1 MAGAA
6 PSPRRGS
13 TLVIAHGGGPTAVI
27 NASLAGVLREARVT
41 PGIGRVLA
49 ARHGIEGLLCGDFI
63 DLAEISETEISR
75 LVRTPGSAIGSCR
88 YKVTD
93 ADHAQI
99 LSRLDEVG
107 ASIFLYNG
115 GNDSMDT
122 AATLAELAPQI
133 SVVGIPKTI
142 DNDLAGTDH
151 SPGFPSAARYI
162 ATSTAELALDV
173 QALNIHVAIVEVLGR
188 NAGWLTAAAG
198 LANHL
203 YGIGPAFT
211 LVPEVPVDIDDFLTR
226 VHARWREARGFVV
239 AVGEGAVGPDGR
251 VLVEQTDPSGADQFG
266 HAVPGNVSHYLA
278 ELISGRLGIRA
289 RSEKPGLI
297 GRASQ
302 ALVSSVDREEA
313 EAVGRMAVRTAV
325 AGETGVMVAITR
337 QSNTPYRA
345 AYSQTPLRDA
355 ANVER
360 TLSSEFF
367 DEDTLSITK
376 SYLEYALPLLGNE
389 HPDYFMLPPAESA
402 SSK

>member
-1 MAGAA
+1 MAISSGALRSGA
-6 PSPRRGS
+6 GRN
-13 TLVIAHGGGPTAVI
+13 LVIAHGGGPTAVI

-41 PGIGRVLA
+41 PGIRRVLA
-49 ARHGIEGLLCGDFI
+49 ARHGIEGVLRGDFM
-63 DLAEISETEISR
+63 DLTEMNETAITR
-75 LVRTPGSAIGSCR
+75 LARTPGSAIGTCR
-88 YKVTD
+88 YKVSE

-99 LSRLDEVG
+99 LSRLEAVG

-122 AATLAELAPQI
+122 AATLADMAPDIQ
-133 SVVGIPKTI
+133 VVGIPKTI
-142 DNDLAGTDH
+142 DNDLSGTDH

-173 QALNIHVAIVEVLGR
+173 QALNIHVAVVEVLGR

-198 LANHL
+198 MANHL

-211 LVPEVPVDIDDFLTR
+211 LIPEVPVDVEDFLAR
-226 VHARWREARGFVV
+226 IQSRWREAPGFVV

-251 VLVEQTDPSGADQFG
+251 VLVERADPSGADQFG

-278 ELISGRLGIRA
+278 ELISDRLGIRA

-302 ALVSSVDREEA
+302 ALVSPIDREEA
-313 EAVGRMAVRTAV
+313 EAVGRNAVRAAD

-337 QSNTPYRA
+337 HSSRPYRA
-345 AYSQTPLRDA
+345 TYAQTPLRDA

-360 TLSSEFF
+360 LLPADFF
-367 DEDTLSITK
+367 DSTRLSITK
-376 SYLEYALPLLGNE
+376 HYLEYALPLLGDE
-389 HPDYFMLPPAESA
+389 HPDYFRLPGAGA
-402 SSK
+402 